1 MNVRALVLALAAL
14 ACAFPPQM
22 AHSAVPDEARTGAE
36 LYKDSAYKE
45 AAEAFRQATITE
57 PNDIRW
63 RYDLGVSEAKSE
75 DFENA
80 LGNLEASSR
89 ASDPRIAAD
98 AHYNAGNVHYANGD
112 FMNAA
117 KSYRASLLRRPTD
130 PDAKRNLELALQQ
143 LLKQQQQQG
152 DSSQQQKGQS
162 QKNQQDQKGG
172 QQGSDSTQQ
181 EQQQQVGNQDSTR
194 NESGDSLQ
202 NAPDLPDSV
211 ISREQAERILKALAD
226 DEAKL
231 RDQARRMRVL
241 PAPGGKDW

>member
-1 MNVRALVLALAAL
+1 MTVRVLVLTSALAVCIGLPCLTRAG
-14 ACAFPPQM
+14 
-22 AHSAVPDEARTGAE
+22 VPDEARTGAQ
-36 LYKDSAYKE
+36 LYKDNAYGE

-63 RYDLGVSEAKSE
+63 RYNLGVSEAKSG
-75 DFENA
+75 DLENA
-80 LGNLEASSR
+80 LSNLDAS
-89 ASDPRIAAD
+89 ANAPDQRISAD

-117 KSYRASLLRRPTD
+117 KAYRQSLLRRPND
-130 PDAKRNLELALQQ
+130 ADAKRNLELALQQ
-143 LLKQQQQQG
+143 LQKQQQQQG
-152 DSSQQQKGQS
+152 DSGQQQQGQP
-162 QKNQQDQKGG
+162 QNNQQDQKGN

-181 EQQQQVGNQDSTR
+181 EQQQQVGQQDSTQ

-202 NAPDLPDSV
+202 NTPDLPDSV

-226 DEAKL
+226 DEARL